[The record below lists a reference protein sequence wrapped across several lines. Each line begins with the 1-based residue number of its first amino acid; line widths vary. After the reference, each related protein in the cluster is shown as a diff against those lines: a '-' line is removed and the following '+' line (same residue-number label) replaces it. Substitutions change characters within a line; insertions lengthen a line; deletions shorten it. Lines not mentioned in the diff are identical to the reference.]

1 MKHSSGPWRI
11 SHNRREAVVKSEG
24 GLIATCDAGD
34 YSCGKEEGYAN
45 ALLISLAPEMYE
57 ALATT
62 SEILEAMCIGTIQ
75 PEYRMSEM
83 RRAVHINR
91 AILNKL
97 EVTP

>member
-1 MKHSSGPWRI
+1 MSKHTPGPWRSGDRFATI
-11 SHNRREAVVKSEG
+11 FGPPNGNPSPETIANVAVRNRQ
-24 GLIATCDAGD
+24 
-34 YSCGKEEGYAN
+34 AN
-45 ALLISLAPEMYE
+45 ALLVSLAPEMYE

-62 SEILEAMCIGTIQ
+62 SEILGAMCIGTIQ

-83 RRAVHINR
+83 RRALHINR